1 MTQDFIGWRCMLNKS
16 YNSIFDFIND
26 KVKITFNG
34 KIKVVEKGSDKF
46 LNRQELKSLCSEL
59 KEQIERKQVKLFVRR
74 DCIIIEG

>member
-1 MTQDFIGWRCMLNKS
+1 MLNKS

-26 KVKITFNG
+26 KVKITFDG

-59 KEQIERKQVKLFVRR
+59 KEQIENKQVKLFVRR

>member
-26 KVKITFNG
+26 KVKITFDG

-46 LNRQELKSLCSEL
+46 LNRQELKSLCCKL
-59 KEQIERKQVKLFVRR
+59 KEQIENKQVKLFVRR

>member
-1 MTQDFIGWRCMLNKS
+1 MLNKS

-26 KVKITFNG
+26 KVKITFDG

>member
-1 MTQDFIGWRCMLNKS
+1 MLNKS
-16 YNSIFDFIND
+16 YNSIFDFINA
-26 KVKITFNG
+26 KIKITFDG
-34 KIKVVEKGSDKF
+34 KIKVVKNGSDKF

>member
-1 MTQDFIGWRCMLNKS
+1 MLSKS
-16 YNSIFDFIND
+16 YNSIFDFINA
-26 KVKITFNG
+26 KIKITYDG

-59 KEQIERKQVKLFVRR
+59 KEQIENKQVKLFVRR